1 MVLLAQ
7 HLRLEQ
13 NMTKEQIL
21 ESVIRGQLENISLL
35 NQSSCARNQI
45 KPDMLNETFP
55 KLVALVDKKDLLGQK
70 DILTEEDMTGG
81 FEIFHAIV
89 FCPSSLS
96 MDFKLFHFV
105 DTLISN
111 ESPRT
116 IIKSFVSLFRSGV
129 AKEVGRMA
137 SMNKFYDVLATKFNL
152 KYGNV
157 LLATS
162 KKSDLQ
168 TMIDNDWP
176 FFTNHTDLVKH
187 CLSSLECN
195 DTKEIIQT
203 LGAVR
208 IIKCKL

>member
-45 KPDMLNETFP
+45 KSEVMNEAFP
-55 KLVALVDKKDLLGQK
+55 KLVALVDKKDVK
-70 DILTEEDMTGG
+70 EPVTEEDITRG

-105 DTLISN
+105 DTLLSN

-116 IIKSFVSLFRSGV
+116 I
-129 AKEVGRMA
+129 
-137 SMNKFYDVLATKFNL
+137 
-152 KYGNV
+152 
-157 LLATS
+157 
-162 KKSDLQ
+162 
-168 TMIDNDWP
+168 
-176 FFTNHTDLVKH
+176 
-187 CLSSLECN
+187 
-195 DTKEIIQT
+195 
-203 LGAVR
+203 
-208 IIKCKL
+208 